1 MLLAQIYIPGW
12 LTMIETLVILTLV
25 LGIIYYYFRM
35 RESAKDGFSNIFSSS
50 YPANPDI
57 GIQPLILRNDEELP
71 VIPINTT
78 PLGTAGYFTARCLR
92 KLVYPLDPIQTFSS
106 QEQILATLEP
116 DQLAIIREHVLLD
129 SGLAPEIR
137 VLAPAYYET
146 IICLAN
152 KYSPLLN
159 IVDIL
164 LPKKDGTKNVI
175 GVLQDSVAL
184 FEIVC
189 KNRNIRLGQADTEF
203 TVIKFPATTDL
214 MVALGNRTLD
224 ACFLV
229 THPKDTVLQTY
240 CNGNQTRLLD
250 IEPDPEEG
258 IIQSPVPYNPDDLNS
273 LLVFR
278 ESIKRDVSWIF
289 HETMSVDKLPNASLS
304 ALKGA
309 SRATGDVMIERVV
322 YNTYKVRSLIIYK
335 AGGGLILNDDL
346 KNARHMPGLVSRLV
360 RQYQSINRAFNSWN
374 ELIPSVGKKRVSSN
388 NKFTSDE
395 TMDNVDL
402 GSFDFNQL
410 ATVPAEL
417 KISVHVKVELESVGL
432 IKQIETTGC
441 SI

>member
-1 MLLAQIYIPGW
+1 MTSNI
-12 LTMIETLVILTLV
+12 IETVLILLLV
-25 LGIIYYYFRM
+25 LGIIYYYLRNQNAD
-35 RESAKDGFSNIFSSS
+35 SSTSGGDGFSNIFSSS

-57 GIQPLILRNDEELP
+57 GILPLILRNEEELP

-92 KLVYPLDPIQTFSS
+92 KLVYPLDPIQSFSS

-116 DQLAIIREHVLLD
+116 DQLAIVREHVVLD
-129 SGLAPEIR
+129 SGLGAEIR
-137 VLAPAYYET
+137 VLAPAYYESL
-146 IICLAN
+146 ICLAN
-152 KYSPLLN
+152 KFSPLLN
-159 IVDIL
+159 IADIL
-164 LPKKDGTKNVI
+164 QPKQDGTKNVI
-175 GVLQDSVAL
+175 GVLLDSMSL
-184 FEIVC
+184 FEIIC
-189 KNRNIRLGQADTEF
+189 KNRNIRLGQTDTEF
-203 TVIKFPATTDL
+203 TVIKYPATTDL

-250 IEPDPEEG
+250 IEPDPAEG
-258 IIQSPVPYNPDDLNS
+258 IKQSRIPYNPDDLNS
-273 LLVFR
+273 LTVFR
-278 ESIKRDVSWIF
+278 ESIKRDVPWIF
-289 HETMSVDKLPNASLS
+289 LETLSVDKLPNASLS

-309 SRATGDVMIERVV
+309 SRASGDVMIERVV

-335 AGGGLILNDDL
+335 ANGGLILNDDP
-346 KNARHMPGLVSRLV
+346 KHSRHMPGLASRLV
-360 RQYQSINRAFNSWN
+360 RQYQSISQAFNSWN
-374 ELIPSVGKKRVSSN
+374 ELTPLAGKKRVSG

-410 ATVPAEL
+410 ATVPIELNISIYVKAEL
-417 KISVHVKVELESVGL
+417 ERVGL
-432 IKQIETTGC
+432 IKQDITSSC